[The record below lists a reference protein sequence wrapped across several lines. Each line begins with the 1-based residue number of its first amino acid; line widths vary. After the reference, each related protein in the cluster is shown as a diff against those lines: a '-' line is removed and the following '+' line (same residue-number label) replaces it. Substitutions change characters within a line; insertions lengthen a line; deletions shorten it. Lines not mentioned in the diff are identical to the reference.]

1 MSGRAAVQLGASIST
16 PSARSRSVAPR
27 SRTSAAAIGGASA
40 SSGFIGRSGDTTRSR
55 GPRLSEDE
63 SRRARPDTRLAELAG
78 ELAER
83 RALRLAGAD
92 IGQEAESLA
101 GQSRARRRPSI
112 ELGHDGAPEC
122 EVGEA

>member
-1 MSGRAAVQLGASIST
+1 MSGRAVVQFVVSILR

-40 SSGFIGRSGDTTRSR
+40 SSGFIGRSSDRARSR

-63 SRRARPDTRLAELAG
+63 SRRARSDTRLAELAG
-78 ELAER
+78 ELIER
-83 RALRLAGAD
+83 RALRLAGAG

-101 GQSRARRRPSI
+101 GQSRARRPPW
-112 ELGHDGAPEC
+112 L
-122 EVGEA
+122 